1 MITKR
6 TKRTLLLTS
15 TIILS
20 LLSLTNT
27 NQADAAVGEEL
38 RPNWLAMPQA
48 QRKGRPPAYTM
59 TRANPNYNYYVQLT
73 GNGRVPYIFYNTYAH
88 STNYYTPV
96 ASGVNKRY
104 SSIYKPE
111 QLYKNSS
118 KHRLDPA
125 RWTNNK
131 YLNARSHLINE
142 SKSQHAKSKMIVDNK
157 PGYIRY
163 RVGNSTNKITSGMFA
178 GHNGEWRVLGYS
190 ESNGDMNNPIFP
202 SEVVSD
208 SAFTSTG
215 MNLAESRFILDP
227 WLPNKGAAYTFVGGG
242 TRYDKAPK
250 NSADWKIK
258 YNAVQRLIANRP
270 NYRAKGS
277 VEYWMRRYSLQ
288 NDPSGGTIAS
298 FVASV
303 QGGYYHVSHA
313 PALPKAV
320 KNLALVKQQVVDAS
334 GKVIMSVERKPYE
347 AQLRVA
353 QKQTRKI
360 VAGERVY
367 LESVVRNTTPAG
379 SGTTTSSRPRVHQG
393 YKTGSSARTQ
403 ESYFNAN
410 AMDKTF
416 TNTASGNL
424 AAGNS
429 ITYRQA
435 IDVPFSSNVMAMYSE
450 IDINHYYGR
459 DNTNLVDDFAQMV
472 LSVNDESGNLINRSI
487 RLVDK
492 SGKEVEHP
500 VPGEQYR
507 LRFYVDYESQSRK
520 FHYVPYK
527 NKDGE
532 TYYQYEEY
540 DYYSNNINIDVNYRI
555 NRQLPYKGF
564 DGKTGVVT
572 KKIGSMRRGTS
583 TSFNLTT
590 DEYITYETGVF
601 DVDTTI
607 SVNKGSSRFNKDASD
622 DKLTQQYRYIYDLN
636 IKNASL
642 IPKTTVHTADGD
654 SVTYLMKFDV
664 NYIVPNH
671 AKNHAKDVT
680 FAVNVGGQTK
690 TVTEHIK
697 GGHNPNVT
705 IEIDVPLEGKD
716 QVVKG
721 IVLANSDSN
730 VYETNYSN
738 NSAKA
743 SADVSNVTSVKPYSG
758 APKNAYSWNQ
768 HIQTHEWTS
777 SNRSYKL
784 FNRNTTYNFP
794 FYSPK
799 GTPSNQKIA
808 LNEGLKIKHVWFRS
822 KTTQDLKEGPKKD
835 GWVDLTKEVGKI
847 KAGYGYELKID
858 VGYET
863 DAFSKL
869 PKETTAKWVRP
880 KVANGSIPNNIYV
893 QTPDK
898 KIHSVNGDGGSA
910 KDMKYTRKDASNGG
924 KTDWIYEIAPKK
936 VLGVNTLGKFYIA
949 EDVSNGTYIMTVFT
963 PQTHGLLGKMTSE
976 TNTVNNLLFDQK
988 NNLRIEVVGS
998 ASDDIDDNITQ

>member
-27 NQADAAVGEEL
+27 NQADAAVGDEL
-38 RPNWLAMPQA
+38 KPNWLQTPQA

-59 TRANPNYNYYVQLT
+59 TKANPNYNYYVKLT
-73 GNGRVPYIFYNTYAH
+73 GNGRVPYIFYETYAL

-96 ASGVNKRY
+96 ASGGNKYY

-131 YLNARSHLINE
+131 HLNARSHLINE
-142 SKSQHAKSKMIVDNK
+142 RKSQHAKSKMILDDK

-202 SEVVSD
+202 SEVVSN

-215 MNLAESRFILDP
+215 QNLAESKFILDP
-227 WLPNKGAAYTFVGGG
+227 WLPNKGAAYIFVGGG
-242 TRYDKAPK
+242 TRYDKSPK
-250 NSADWKIK
+250 NSANWKIK
-258 YNAVQRLIANRP
+258 YNAVQRLIADKP

-277 VEYWMRRYSLQ
+277 IEYWMRRYSLQ
-288 NDPSGGTIAS
+288 NDPSDGSMAS

-303 QGGYYHVSHA
+303 QGGYYHIATA
-313 PALPKAV
+313 PPLPKAV
-320 KNLALVKQQVVDAS
+320 KNLALVKQQVVDGS

-367 LESVVRNTTPAG
+367 LESVVRNTTPGG
-379 SGTTTSSRPRVHQG
+379 SGTTTSSRPRLQQG

-403 ESYFNAN
+403 ASYFNAN

-424 AAGNS
+424 AAGKS
-429 ITYRQA
+429 VTHRQA

-472 LSVNDESGNLINRSI
+472 LSVNNESGNVQNRGVTLIDPATNKAVAKPIPGRSY
-487 RLVDK
+487 K
-492 SGKEVEHP
+492 
-500 VPGEQYR
+500 
-507 LRFYVDYESQSRK
+507 LRFNFNYAAKMNAS
-520 FHYVPYK
+520 K
-527 NKDGE
+527 NVKV
-532 TYYQYEEY
+532 
-540 DYYSNNINIDVNYRI
+540 SVNYTVK
-555 NRQLPYKGF
+555 RQLPKRGS
-564 DGKTGVVT
+564 DSMSGVVSTTVKPVMGGTYSATT
-572 KKIGSMRRGTS
+572 KDAIV
-583 TSFNLTT
+583 
-590 DEYITYETGVF
+590 YETGVF
-601 DVDTTI
+601 DVS
-607 SVNKGSSRFNKDASD
+607 SVLSVDKNSQNYNTNKSD
-622 DKLTQQYRYIYDLN
+622 DRNTTKYQYPYD
-636 IKNASL
+636 ITMRNAQL
-642 IPKTTVHTADGD
+642 IPKATSYTDTNKM
-654 SVTYLMKFDV
+654 TYLLKFDV
-664 NYIVPNH
+664 DYNVPSHVSNH
-671 AKNHAKDVT
+671 EKDVK
-680 FAVNVGGQTK
+680 FEVNVGGVK
-690 TVTEHIK
+690 RVVTQHIRQ
-697 GGHNPNVT
+697 GFNPNVT
-705 IEIDVPLEGKD
+705 VEVSVPMNGKNKK
-716 QVVKG
+716 VNAT
-721 IVLANSDSN
+721 ILANSDSN

-738 NSAKA
+738 NSAKT

-784 FNRNTTYNFP
+784 FNKNTTYSFP
-794 FYSPK
+794 LYSPK

-822 KTTQDLKEGPKKD
+822 KTTQDLKDGPKKD
-835 GWVDLTKEVGKI
+835 GWVDLIKEVGKI

-863 DAFSKL
+863 NAFSKL

-880 KVANGSIPNNIYV
+880 KLANGSIPNNIYV

-936 VLGVNTLGKFYIA
+936 VLGVNTLGKYYIA